1 MTSSPQRLSLAA
13 ILSACIAYG
22 IGMGLTLPLL
32 SLILERMG
40 EPGSVNGL
48 NLATAGLASLAIT
61 PQKRQ
66 AKKYPSKKT
75 RPKIKGSPIKQITPN
90 QPR

>member
-1 MTSSPQRLSLAA
+1 VNTLSPRGRALSLAA

-48 NLATAGLASLAIT
+48 SSATGGLAAVMVT
-61 PQKRQ
+61 PSFH
-66 AKKYPSKKT
+66 A
-75 RPKIKGSPIKQITPN
+75 
-90 QPR
+90 